1 MEDYIMRYLFAL
13 VVTFILALPC
23 YSTETRGLRVT
34 AKDAVTNQTAE
45 VSLYNKSFAVI
56 IGIDSYQ
63 NLPSDRQLKN
73 AVSDAKGVEDV
84 LTKNYRFD
92 KIIHLYN
99 QDATKDRIMEVLTE
113 DLPRQMGEQDSL
125 FLFWAGHGDQEGTQG
140 KEIGYLI
147 PYDGEVGRIRKNLT
161 MTELRDTVSNKLPA
175 KHVFYVMD
183 ACYGGLLASTRAVDK
198 QSRRDLAYLK
208 EITKESVRQVLTAGG
223 KGEEVLD
230 GGYKGHSVFTGRL
243 VEALEASGDFI
254 TANEIQAILK
264 EKVFGD
270 SKTFG
275 HGKTQTPSFGTLS
288 GSGDYVFVPNLEQ
301 KSKDN
306 AAELAKMEAE
316 LKRIETLE
324 SDAKK
329 YQTEQQQREVQQ
341 QRKTAEARL
350 KAEHLRQQQL
360 AEELKRQQEMAA
372 DRAKFEDEQKQ
383 REQELA
389 ASQKS
394 EERRL
399 TALKSELAKRKHTAP
414 VSVAGSLESA
424 VSEIRR
430 LNAEIEGI
438 EATFGRELTAGKER
452 IATRYAAEIAAIR
465 LASKQKQ
472 APPERDEFETETEY
486 QSRITKQQTSFSDRI
501 AALEKSQGEEE
512 HDLEQRITREQQ
524 AQTADLRA
532 SLKQLGDKKFS
543 IGAEAL
549 AFELG
554 QYNPDTQ
561 AFPVTIRN
569 RTQDVK
575 VAMNGTIPLPRDSA
589 RKFKQEYTTGLVR
602 PQATVTV
609 GSGAVEVIN
618 VALANDS
625 DSSLYEYVDGEFLTV
640 AERKRREAE
649 REREKLTGK
658 FVDVPGGCFTAHG
671 EQTCLDAFR
680 IGKFDVTQG
689 QYQRITGSNP
699 SGFSS
704 CGDDCPVER
713 VSWDDAQSFIS
724 KLNSQT
730 GQQYRLPTE
739 AEWEYACRSGGKD
752 EEYCG
757 GNDIDSVAWYSGNSG
772 DKTHPVG
779 QKQSNGL
786 GIYDMSGNVWQWV
799 SDWYGSNY
807 PSSGNNPQGASEG
820 SYRVYRGGS
829 WGDVAGIA
837 RAAIRNIGSPGDRG
851 SFLGFRLASPVQ

>member
-1 MEDYIMRYLFAL
+1 MRYLFAL
-13 VVTFILALPC
+13 AVTLILALPC
-23 YSTETRGLRVT
+23 YSAETRGLRVT
-34 AKDAVTNQTAE
+34 AKDPGTNQTGE

-56 IGIDSYQ
+56 IGIDQYQ
-63 NLPSDRQLKN
+63 NLPADRQLKN
-73 AVSDAKGVEDV
+73 AVSDAKGVEEV
-84 LTKNYRFD
+84 LTKNYHFD

-113 DLPRQMGEQDSL
+113 TLPAQMGDQDSL
-125 FLFWAGHGDQEGTQG
+125 FLFWAGHGDQEKVQG
-140 KEIGYLI
+140 KEIGYLV
-147 PYDGEVGRIRKNLT
+147 PYDGEVGKIRKNLT
-161 MTELRDTVSNKLPA
+161 MAELRDTVSDKLPA

-316 LKRIETLE
+316 LNRLKSQEAE
-324 SDAKK
+324 AQK
-329 YQTEQQQREVQQ
+329 YQSEQQQRQLQQ
-341 QRKTAEARL
+341 QRKAVEGRL
-350 KAEHLRQQQL
+350 KVEQLRQQQL
-360 AEELKRQQEMAA
+360 AEEAKRQEEMAA
-372 DRAKFEDEQKQ
+372 ERVKFEAEQKQ
-383 REQELA
+383 RQQELT
-389 ASQKS
+389 ASQKA
-394 EERRL
+394 EELRL
-399 TALKSELAKRKHTAP
+399 ATLKAELSKRKQASP
-414 VSVAGSLESA
+414 AASANSLEA
-424 VSEIRR
+424 AIAEIRR

-438 EATFGRELTAGKER
+438 EATFGRELATGKER
-452 IATRYAAEIAAIR
+452 IADRYAIEIAAVR
-465 LASKQKQ
+465 LASEQKQ
-472 APPERDEFETETEY
+472 APLIRDEFETEAEY
-486 QSRITKQQTSFSDRI
+486 QSRIAKQQSSFSDRI
-501 AALEKSQGEEE
+501 AALERKQGEEE
-512 HDLEQRITREQQ
+512 RDLEQRITREQQ
-524 AQTADLRA
+524 LQSADLRS
-532 SLKQLGDKKFS
+532 SLNQIADKKFS
-543 IGAEAL
+543 IGGETLAL
-549 AFELG
+549 EIG
-554 QYNPDTQ
+554 QYNPDKQ

-569 RTQDVK
+569 KTQNIK
-575 VAMNGTIPLPRDSA
+575 VAMNGTISLPRESA

-602 PQATVTV
+602 PQATVTA
-609 GSGAVEVIN
+609 GSGDVIN

-625 DSSLYEYVDGEFLTV
+625 DSSLYEYVAGEFMTV
-640 AERKRREAE
+640 AERKRREAERERE

-658 FVDVPGGCFTAHG
+658 FVDVPGGCFTANG
-671 EQTCLDAFR
+671 NQVCLDAFR

-689 QYQRITGSNP
+689 QYQRIMGSNP
-699 SGFSS
+699 SYFRS
-704 CGDDCPVER
+704 CGDDCPVES

-724 KLNSQT
+724 KLSSQT
-730 GQQYRLPTE
+730 GKQFRLPTE

-757 GNDIDSVAWYSGNSG
+757 GNDIDSVAWYGGNSG
-772 DKTHPVG
+772 SKTHPVG
-779 QKQSNGL
+779 QKQPNGL

-799 SDWYGSNY
+799 SDWYGNNY
-807 PSSGNNPQGASEG
+807 PSSGKNPQGTSEG
-820 SYRVYRGGS
+820 SDRVVRGGS
-829 WGDVAGIA
+829 WGNVADYA
-837 RAAIRNIGSPGDRG
+837 RAARRDYDSPDYRNNN
-851 SFLGFRLASPVQ
+851 LGFRLASPVQ